1 MKIITNK
8 KKIANDCEGLLMGMH
23 HKKKANK
30 INQKGKKRE
39 IRNKIN
45 DTIHR
50 LGIEWKIE

>member
-1 MKIITNK
+1 
-8 KKIANDCEGLLMGMH
+8 MGMH